1 MRICEGLT
9 LIGRFRSPSVI
20 SLSLAAL
27 VVSACSSTSTIDGEG
42 SGNTLSTADLQ
53 NAPQRVA
60 DGLKEIDRRV
70 EEFPEQLS
78 ERFAFDEERAVRVD
92 GQGFQV
98 SGDTVSYIL
107 QEWIPQVTGN
117 ATREEERAARAEEEL
132 RTQVAS
138 TRNTAAA
145 PTTLNN
151 TSSMMTT
158 GPQPIDLTQATPMS
172 PTQSGVS
179 NAGIG
184 ASSQFA
190 ASPSYLN
197 TPVLNNYTASPSASS
212 SGLPAVTKS
221 VPGGLEGAGRFFDQN
236 GYTLDKMRRGSP
248 VPPVF
253 ARRMPFDMNNSVPM
267 NKDVFLRLMLP
278 LALKANAEIAAER
291 ALIERSGYSGPI
303 SNAPADVKTIAA
315 KYDIQSNT
323 TNLLQR
329 VDVIPVSLILSQA
342 GLESGWGT
350 SRYVQEGNALFGQRV
365 WDASQPGMTPS
376 DRNANQ
382 NHRVRTFTSL
392 EESVRSYAKN
402 LNTNA
407 AYLEMRRTRANFRR
421 SGRSPSARDL
431 IPHLSSYSEDPTYY
445 SGTIN
450 TIVTD
455 NRLTDFDRSRLSG
468 GQPMN
473 LYL

>member
-1 MRICEGLT
+1 M
-9 LIGRFRSPSVI
+9 IGRFRSPSII
-20 SLSLAAL
+20 SLCLGVLAL
-27 VVSACSSTSTIDGEG
+27 SACSSTSTIDGEEG
-42 SGNTLSTADLQ
+42 GVGISTSDLQ
-53 NAPQRVA
+53 NAPQRMA
-60 DGLKEIDRRV
+60 EGIKELDRRV
-70 EEFPEQLS
+70 EEFPDQMS
-78 ERFAFDEERAVRVD
+78 ERFAFDQERAVRVD
-92 GQGFQV
+92 GEGFNV

-107 QEWIPQVTGN
+107 NEWIPQVTGN
-117 ATREEERAARAEEEL
+117 KTREEERAARAEEEL

-145 PTTLNN
+145 PAAQVN
-151 TSSMMTT
+151 TASMMTS

-172 PTQSGVS
+172 PNQNFVS
-179 NAGIG
+179 NSRNG
-184 ASSQFA
+184 ASSQLA
-190 ASPSYLN
+190 AAPAYLN
-197 TPVLNNYTASPSASS
+197 SPVLNDYTATPLASGSAA
-212 SGLPAVTKS
+212 PAVTKS
-221 VPGGLEGAGRFFDQN
+221 IQGGLEGAGRFFDQN
-236 GYTLDKMRRGSP
+236 GYTLDKMRRGAP

-253 ARRMPFDMNNSVPM
+253 ARRMPFDMNNSVPK

-278 LALKANAEIAAER
+278 LALKANAEIAEER
-291 ALIERSGYSGPI
+291 AVIERSGYSGPI
-303 SNAPADVKTIAA
+303 SNAPAAVKTIAA

-431 IPHLSSYSEDPTYY
+431 IPHLSSYSEDPNYY
-445 SGTIN
+445 AGTIN
-450 TIVTD
+450 TIVND
-455 NRLTDFDRSRLSG
+455 NRLTDFDRSRLSN

>member
-1 MRICEGLT
+1 M
-9 LIGRFRSPSVI
+9 IGRFRSPTVVSSCFVI
-20 SLSLAAL
+20 LAL
-27 VVSACSSTSTIDGEG
+27 SACSSTTSIDGE
-42 SGNTLSTADLQ
+42 STGLESFDIQ
-53 NAPQRVA
+53 SAPLRVA
-60 DGLKEIDRRV
+60 EGIQALDQRMEAL
-70 EEFPEQLS
+70 PEQMS

-98 SGDTVSYIL
+98 SGDTVSYIMN
-107 QEWIPQVTGN
+107 EWLPQVTGSS
-117 ATREEERAARAEEEL
+117 TREEERAARAEEEL

-138 TRNTAAA
+138 IRSTGGAVQS
-145 PTTLNN
+145 
-151 TSSMMTT
+151 TSLMTT
-158 GPQPIDLTQATPMS
+158 GPQPIDLGQATPMS
-172 PTQSGVS
+172 PTQNYLS
-179 NAGIG
+179 NSATGG
-184 ASSQFA
+184 NSQLA
-190 ASPSYLN
+190 ASPAYLN
-197 TPVLNNYTASPSASS
+197 SPVLNNYASTTSASA
-212 SGLPAVTKS
+212 SGTRAISKS
-221 VPGGLEGAGRFFDQN
+221 LQGGLEGAGRFFDQN
-236 GYTLDKMRRGSP
+236 GYTLDKMRLGSP

-253 ARRMPFDMNNSVPM
+253 ARRMPSDMNNSVPM

-291 ALIERSGYSGPI
+291 SIIERSGYSGPI
-303 SNAPADVKTIAA
+303 TNAPADVKTIAA

-350 SRYVQEGNALFGQRV
+350 SRYVQQGNALFGQRV
-365 WDASQPGMTPS
+365 WDPSQPGMTPS
-376 DRNANQ
+376 DRDANQ

-407 AYLEMRRTRANFRR
+407 AYLEMRRTRANYRR

-431 IPHLSSYSEDPTYY
+431 IPHLSSYSEDPNYY
-445 SGTIN
+445 AGTIN
-450 TIVTD
+450 TIVND
-455 NRLTDFDRSRLSG
+455 NRLTDFDRSRLSN

>member
-1 MRICEGLT
+1 M
-9 LIGRFRSPSVI
+9 IGRFRSPT
-20 SLSLAAL
+20 
-27 VVSACSSTSTIDGEG
+27 VVSSCLAILALSACASTTSIDGE
-42 SGNTLSTADLQ
+42 STGTETFDIQ
-53 NAPQRVA
+53 SAPMRVA
-60 DGLKEIDRRV
+60 EGIQALDRRM
-70 EEFPEQLS
+70 EALPDQMS
-78 ERFAFDEERAVRVD
+78 ERFAFDEKRAVRVD
-92 GQGFQV
+92 GEGFQV
-98 SGDTVSYIL
+98 SGDTVSYIMN
-107 QEWIPQVTGN
+107 EWLPQVTGTS
-117 ATREEERAARAEEEL
+117 TREEERAARAEEEL

-138 TRNTAAA
+138 IRSTGGAVQS
-145 PTTLNN
+145 
-151 TSSMMTT
+151 TSLMTT
-158 GPQPIDLTQATPMS
+158 GPQPIDLGQATPMS
-172 PTQSGVS
+172 PTQNYLS
-179 NAGIG
+179 NSATG
-184 ASSQFA
+184 ATSQLA
-190 ASPSYLN
+190 ASPAYLN
-197 TPVLNNYTASPSASS
+197 SPVLNNYAATTSPSV
-212 SGLPAVTKS
+212 SGTPAISKS
-221 VPGGLEGAGRFFDQN
+221 LQGGLEGAGRFFDQN
-236 GYTLDKMRRGSP
+236 GYTLDKMRLGSP

-253 ARRMPFDMNNSVPM
+253 ARRMPSDMNNSVPM

-291 ALIERSGYSGPI
+291 SIIERSGYNGPI
-303 SNAPADVKTIAA
+303 TNAPADVKSLAA

-365 WDASQPGMTPS
+365 WDSSQPGMTPS
-376 DRNANQ
+376 DRDANQ

-407 AYLEMRRTRANFRR
+407 AYLEMRRTRANYRR

-431 IPHLSSYSEDPTYY
+431 IPHLSSYSEDPNYY
-445 SGTIN
+445 AGTIN
-450 TIVTD
+450 TIVND
-455 NRLTDFDRSRLSG
+455 NRLTDFDRSRLSN